1 MAQVS
6 VNKGIDLVSFI
17 GDCLDMV
24 IEGKMVTPRYL
35 ADGTSL
41 MGEFSI

>member
-6 VNKGIDLVSFI
+6 VNTGIDLVSFI

-24 IEGKMVTPRYL
+24 IEGKLVV
-35 ADGTSL
+35 DGDP
-41 MGEFSI
+41 